1 MKITIRT
8 RQLSDGTSS
17 IYLDYYDKGERRI
30 ESLGLYLQPET
41 NKHAKTL
48 NDDAMRRATEIRA
61 ERLLAS
67 TTPKKKQVAKEQDKV
82 IMKEWMEGYLN
93 LLSLRLKPQSL
104 EHHRTLVNVVN
115 AFLKSKRKTNLP
127 IADFNKD
134 MVKEFIDYVRNVY
147 RVQKF
152 TKEQELSE
160 FGVYNKQ
167 QHLCQLFNE
176 AVKDGVIKANPL
188 HLMSANEKVQM
199 PEADRSYLTV
209 EEVKRLEETPVNAEH
224 DKAGFLFC
232 CYTGLRLSDLRSLTW
247 SEICYTA
254 TGMEIRKRMK
264 KTGAIV
270 NVPLSKQALRW
281 LPERNGA
288 AETDK
293 VFYMLPHPQ
302 SCHSFAKRFA
312 RLAGINKKVCF
323 HTSRHT
329 FGTLSLCA
337 SDDLY
342 TVKNLMG
349 HRSILSTQVYAKV
362 LDTKK
367 QEAVDMLNN
376 LF

>member
-1 MKITIRT
+1 
-8 RQLSDGTSS
+8 
-17 IYLDYYDKGERRI
+17 
-30 ESLGLYLQPET
+30 
-41 NKHAKTL
+41 
-48 NDDAMRRATEIRA
+48 MRRATEIRA

-127 IADFNKD
+127 IADFNKE

-188 HLMSANEKVQM
+188 HLMTPNEKVQM

-209 EEVKRLEETPVNAEH
+209 EEVKRLE
-224 DKAGFLFC
+224 
-232 CYTGLRLSDLRSLTW
+232 
-247 SEICYTA
+247 
-254 TGMEIRKRMK
+254 
-264 KTGAIV
+264 
-270 NVPLSKQALRW
+270 
-281 LPERNGA
+281 
-288 AETDK
+288 
-293 VFYMLPHPQ
+293 
-302 SCHSFAKRFA
+302 
-312 RLAGINKKVCF
+312 
-323 HTSRHT
+323 
-329 FGTLSLCA
+329 
-337 SDDLY
+337 
-342 TVKNLMG
+342 
-349 HRSILSTQVYAKV
+349 
-362 LDTKK
+362 
-367 QEAVDMLNN
+367 
-376 LF
+376 